1 MNINELTNVVEALQ
15 TQLTQAQSNIA
26 TLQNDLGIA
35 KNAYDEAKVEIYRL
49 QGQIKDKPSGKT
61 KLRKPVS
68 FHGKGSES
76 ILSWTTHMD
85 NYLDTIPGSEAL
97 NIAVSYL
104 DGNAHEW
111 WIAYSQTIEGKNI
124 AVWNQL
130 KEALID
136 RFQSL
141 NKEKA
146 ARDKLAKWKQVK
158 DVLQFNHDF
167 QRIVIDIPDISTS
180 EQIDRYTRGLK
191 PYIWKE
197 MCTKDYE
204 NLTDAMRDAERIE
217 AAHRRLKNIAPAR
230 KSPMINEGRAP
241 MDIGNLELKKL
252 TPAEREKCMKEGRCL
267 RCREKGHLAK
277 NCPKGRGN

>member
-1 MNINELTNVVEALQ
+1 MNINELSKVVEALQ
-15 TQLTQAQSNIA
+15 AQLTQAQGSIA

-35 KNAYDEAKVEIYRL
+35 KTAYDEAKVEIYRL
-49 QGQIKDKPSGKT
+49 QGQIQDKPSVKT

-68 FHGKGSES
+68 FFGKSSES
-76 ILSWTTHMD
+76 ILSWAKHMD
-85 NYLDTIPGSEAL
+85 NYLDTTSGPEAL
-97 NIAVSYL
+97 NVAVSYL

-111 WIAYSQTIEGKNI
+111 WIAYSQTGEGQKIE
-124 AVWNQL
+124 VWEHL
-130 KEALID
+130 KQALID

-141 NKEKA
+141 NKEKT

-167 QRIVIDIPDISTS
+167 QRIVLDIPDISIP

-197 MCTKDYE
+197 MCTKDYD

-217 AAHRRLKNIAPAR
+217 AAHRRLKNHVSAKRQPVGD
-230 KSPMINEGRAP
+230 SGRAP
-241 MDIGNLELKKL
+241 MEIGNVELKKL